1 MKHLKKQAHEQFK
14 ISKEQIETLEELSK
28 CLWKL
33 SEYCYDDKTGD
44 WFNNEIL
51 AGKLGRCW
59 GMSIDEMAAE
69 IQFFVETE
77 KYE

>member
-1 MKHLKKQAHEQFK
+1 MKHLVKKAEEQFAVT
-14 ISKEQIETLEELSK
+14 KEQFETFDKLADCLE
-28 CLWKL
+28 KL
-33 SEYCYDDKTGD
+33 VIYCEDEKTGD

-69 IQFFVETE
+69 IKGFI
-77 KYE
+77 YENK

>member
-1 MKHLKKQAHEQFK
+1 MKHLKKQAHEQFQ

-33 SEYCYDDKTGD
+33 SEYCNDDKTGD

-59 GMSIDEMAAE
+59 GMSIDEMAYE
-69 IQFFVETE
+69 IQSFVEDY
-77 KYE
+77 K

>member
-1 MKHLKKQAHEQFK
+1 MKHLIKKAEEQFTVT
-14 ISKEQIETLEELSK
+14 KEQLETLDKLAD
-28 CLWKL
+28 CLEKL
-33 SEYCYDDKTGD
+33 VEYCEDEKTGD

-69 IQFFVETE
+69 IKGFIDEN
-77 KYE
+77 K